1 MKQSRMQA
9 QSPARH
15 YAITPELLELAN
27 IIGEDDVGMTSEPRR
42 RWT

>member
-1 MKQSRMQA
+1 MQS

-27 IIGEDDVGMTSEPRR
+27 IGEDDVVMASEPRR